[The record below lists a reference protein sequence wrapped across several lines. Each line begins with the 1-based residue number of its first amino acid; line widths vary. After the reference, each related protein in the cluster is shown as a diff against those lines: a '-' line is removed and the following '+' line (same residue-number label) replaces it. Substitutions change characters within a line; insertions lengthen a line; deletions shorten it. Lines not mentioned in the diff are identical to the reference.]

1 VPVSEQTERD
11 RRRSA
16 RRQADAAGLP
26 PWTAHLMRMVSFRL
40 VLVLIVAAIGTVAA
54 LGLIGKLTGFLSII
68 VTALFLS
75 FAIEPGVN
83 WFAARG
89 WRRGSAT
96 GLIFLIVFLA
106 IIGLMALV
114 IPAIVTG
121 FRQLITSAPHL
132 VDTFVKFANKLGLH
146 LTADKITEQVQANSK
161 TLASSAAGLASNIFG
176 ITALF
181 LGGLFHWA
189 TVALFTFYI
198 VAEGPHLRRVICGK
212 LPPQRQEEVLFIWE
226 QAIEKTGGYFYS
238 RLLLAVI
245 NGSGMYL
252 TLRLLNVPF
261 AAPLAIFEGVV
272 AEFIPIVGTYIA
284 GVAPL
289 LVALLTSVGAGIG
302 TIAYILIYQQLE
314 NYILSPRLTAKTMN
328 LHPAVA
334 FAAALIGAALG
345 GVLAAFLALP
355 AAGVIQAA
363 VQEYGG
369 RRYAVVESELTS
381 DVAVKDDTDE
391 QGLAERL
398 RDRLPWNADDDDS

>member
-1 VPVSEQTERD
+1 MRTVSI
-11 RRRSA
+11 
-16 RRQADAAGLP
+16 
-26 PWTAHLMRMVSFRL
+26 RL
-40 VLVLIVAAIGTVAA
+40 ILVLIVAAVGAIAA
-54 LGLIGKLTGFLSII
+54 LHLIGQLTGFLTII

-83 WFAARG
+83 WLAARG

-96 GLIFLIVFLA
+96 GLIFIIVFLA
-106 IIGLMALV
+106 IVGLLALV

-146 LTADKITEQVQANSK
+146 LTAEKITAQIQANSR
-161 TLASSAAGLASNIFG
+161 TIAGSAAGLASNIFG
-176 ITALF
+176 ITASILA
-181 LGGLFHWA
+181 GLFHWA

-245 NGSGMYL
+245 NGTGMYV
-252 TLRLLNVPF
+252 TLRLFNVPF
-261 AAPLAIFEGVV
+261 AAPLAIFEGIV

-289 LVALLTSVGAGIG
+289 LVALLTSVTAGIG
-302 TIAYILIYQQLE
+302 ALAYILIYQQVE
-314 NYILSPRLTAKTMN
+314 NYFLSPRLTARTMN
-328 LHPAVA
+328 LHPAIA
-334 FAAALIGAALG
+334 FAAAFIGGALG

-381 DVAVKDDTDE
+381 DVQPREDTDE
-391 QGLAERL
+391 VGLAERL
-398 RDRLPWNADDDDS
+398 RDRLPWNSDDDES

>member
-1 VPVSEQTERD
+1 MSEQTDHER
-11 RRRSA
+11 RKTA
-16 RRQADAAGLP
+16 RRQDDAGLP
-26 PWTAHLMRMVSFRL
+26 PWTPRLVRMVSLRL
-40 VLVLIVAAIGTVAA
+40 IVVLIVAAIGTVAA
-54 LGLIGKLTGFLSII
+54 LGLIGRLTGLLTII

-106 IIGLMALV
+106 IIGLLALV

-121 FRQLITSAPHL
+121 FRQLITSAPHM
-132 VDTFVKFANKLGLH
+132 VETFVTFANKFGLH
-146 LTADKITEQVQANSK
+146 LTAGRITEQIQANSK
-161 TLASSAAGLASNIFG
+161 TIASSAAGLATNVFG
-176 ITALF
+176 ITAFF
-181 LGGLFHWA
+181 LGGVFHWA

-212 LPPQRQEEVLFIWE
+212 LPPQRQEDVLFIWE
-226 QAIEKTGGYFYS
+226 QAIQKTGGYFYS

-245 NGSGMYL
+245 NGTGMYI
-252 TLRLLNVPF
+252 TLRLFNVPF

-289 LVALLTSVGAGIG
+289 LVALLTSVSAGIG
-302 TIAYILIYQQLE
+302 ALAYILIYQQIE
-314 NYILSPRLTAKTMN
+314 NYFLSPRLTARTMN
-328 LHPAVA
+328 LHPAIA
-334 FAAALIGAALG
+334 FGAALIGGALG

-355 AAGVIQAA
+355 VAGVIQAA

-369 RRYAVVESELTS
+369 RRYAVVESDLTS
-381 DVAVKDDTDE
+381 DVQPKDDTGE
-391 QGLAERL
+391 VGLAERL
-398 RDRLPWNADDDDS
+398 RDRLPWNSDDDDS

>member
-1 VPVSEQTERD
+1 MSEQTHHERRNTA
-11 RRRSA
+11 RRRN
-16 RRQADAAGLP
+16 DAGLP
-26 PWTAHLMRMVSFRL
+26 PWAPHLIRTISLRL
-40 VLVLIVAAIGTVAA
+40 IVVLIVAAVGTVAA
-54 LGLIGKLTGFLSII
+54 LGLLGQLTGILTIL

-106 IIGLMALV
+106 IVGLLALV
-114 IPAIVTG
+114 IPALVTG
-121 FRQLITSAPHL
+121 FRQLFTSAPHL
-132 VDTFVKFANKLGLH
+132 VDTFVKVANKFGFH
-146 LTADKITEQVQANSK
+146 LTAAKITAQIQANSK
-161 TLASSAAGLASNIFG
+161 TIASNLFG
-176 ITALF
+176 ITATI
-181 LGGLFHWA
+181 LGGIFHWA

-226 QAIEKTGGYFYS
+226 QSIEKTGGYFYS

-252 TLRLLNVPF
+252 TLRWFNVPF

-289 LVALLTSVGAGIG
+289 LVAILTSLGAGIG
-302 TIAYILIYQQLE
+302 ALAYIVIYQQLE

-334 FAAALIGAALG
+334 FGAALIGGALG

-355 AAGVIQAA
+355 VAGVVQAA

-369 RRYAVVESELTS
+369 RRYAVVESDLTS
-381 DVAVKDDTDE
+381 DVQPKDDTGE
-391 QGLAERL
+391 VGLAERL
-398 RDRLPWNADDDDS
+398 RERLPWNADEDDS